1 MSISLHRMQT
11 SDLSCTLTF
20 SFFARRENKE
30 FIPVNERMNEWMNEW
45 TYLNVLVFSFLANFL
60 QFNLQ
65 K

>member
-1 MSISLHRMQT
+1 MSITLYRMQT

-30 FIPVNERMNEWMNEW
+30 FIPVNERMNEW
-45 TYLNVLVFSFLANFL
+45 TYLNVRVFSFLANFL